1 MKRAIYVIITFLF
14 AAGVQAQVVDQKG
27 LDAFIDELK
36 KLNGEHVECT
46 WESFDKLATDES
58 EVSSAHLEFL
68 PDMLNMCV
76 GGEDFELAGIWRS
89 DTTFRFVVAESNDDV
104 GYNMICAVLD
114 KYEAVDNEEF
124 FGIPLMANNRE
135 DGEQQIV
142 YMGERHTLIISDDGE
157 DISVIYGT
165 FNLMGTVQNVLKTTM
180 QLMDEDEVD
189 VEMLGG
195 MNLSISVD
203 DKAVLDK
210 SPGCPDASPEEIMR
224 LAREIA
230 DENIACLESRV
241 CNAGSDGEREE
252 HVAMVAEFKSEK
264 EENLEELKKKLDEL
278 EGPEFIEI
286 IPGTDEYYVAIPKV
300 SPELEAAMKPYA
312 KSGIYDWINSTGF
325 GRGAKKGSVDQI
337 SCIVTPHDIARE
349 YVIRNLPRDRWYDD
363 GFIAEYKELA
373 AREYQGGTPAVLYRF
388 SYNEQGY
395 NDMLS
400 DLGWIFGLEPGEKH
414 WNLEVTQ
421 RSENNGKRFVQLWG
435 EGGILVCLLDS
446 PAEKYCH
453 FSVIV
458 GGVSGFEKA
467 VNEYFFGGERDLAK
481 KYNIIIDSDLSNN
494 SYGIHFASDDY
505 FYAGRSH
512 KNGVHI
518 DFGYARKFTE
528 LEKE

>member
-1 MKRAIYVIITFLF
+1 MKRTIYVIMAFLF
-14 AAGVQAQVVDQKG
+14 AAGLQAQVVDQKG

-46 WESFDKLATDES
+46 WESHDKLATEDS
-58 EVSSAHLEFL
+58 EASSAHLEFL
-68 PDMLNMCV
+68 PDMLNISV
-76 GGEDFELAGIWRS
+76 GGTDFELASICKA
-89 DTTFRFVVAESNDDV
+89 DTTFRFVVANSNDDV
-104 GYNMICAVLD
+104 GYKMICAVLD
-114 KYEAVDNEEF
+114 KYEAAESEEL

-142 YMGERHTLIISDDGE
+142 YMAGRHTLLISDDGE
-157 DISVIYGT
+157 DISVLYGT
-165 FNLMGTVQNVLKTTM
+165 FNLMECFQNLLGRMPLVG
-180 QLMDEDEVD
+180 DAD

-195 MNLSISVD
+195 INFSVSVD
-203 DKAVLDK
+203 DKTALDK
-210 SPGCPDASPEEIMR
+210 SPGYPGASPEEIMR
-224 LAREIA
+224 FAREIT
-230 DENIACLESRV
+230 DENIASLESRF

-252 HVAMVAEFKSEK
+252 HAAMVAEFKSEMDD
-264 EENLEELKKKLDEL
+264 NLEELKEKLDEL

-300 SPELEAAMKPYA
+300 SPELETAMKPYA

-325 GRGAKKGSVDQI
+325 GCGAKKGSVDQI

-349 YVIRNLPRDRWYDD
+349 YVTRNLPRDRWFDD
-363 GFIAEYKELA
+363 GFTPNYKEIA
-373 AREYQGGTPAVLYRF
+373 AKEYQGGTPAVLYRF
-388 SYNEQGY
+388 SHNEQGY

-435 EGGILVCLLDS
+435 EGGVLVCLFDS
-446 PAEKYCH
+446 PADKYCH

-494 SYGIHFASDDY
+494 SYGIHFTSDDY

>member
-1 MKRAIYVIITFLF
+1 MKRTIYVIMAFLF

-46 WESFDKLATDES
+46 WESHDKLATEDS
-58 EVSSAHLEFL
+58 EASSAHLEFPL
-68 PDMLNMCV
+68 YILNIHM
-76 GGEDFELAGIWRS
+76 GNSNFDLSSLSGA
-89 DTTFRFVVAESNDDV
+89 DTTFRFVVANSNDDV
-104 GYNMICAVLD
+104 GYKMICAVLD
-114 KYEAVDNEEF
+114 KYEVAESEEL

-142 YMGERHTLIISDDGE
+142 YMAGRHTLLISDDGE
-157 DISVIYGT
+157 DISVLYGT
-165 FNLMGTVQNVLKTTM
+165 FNLMECFQNLLGRMPLVG
-180 QLMDEDEVD
+180 DAD

-195 MNLSISVD
+195 INFSVSVD
-203 DKAVLDK
+203 DKTALDK
-210 SPGCPDASPEEIMR
+210 SPGYPGASPEEIMR
-224 LAREIA
+224 FAQEIT
-230 DENIACLESRV
+230 DENIASLESRTR
-241 CNAGSDGEREE
+241 NAGSDGEREE
-252 HVAMVAEFKSEK
+252 HAAMVAEFKSEMDD
-264 EENLEELKKKLDEL
+264 NLEELKEKLDEL

-300 SPELEAAMKPYA
+300 SPELETAMKPYA

-325 GRGAKKGSVDQI
+325 GCGAKKGSVDQI

-349 YVIRNLPRDRWYDD
+349 YVTRNLPRDRWFDD
-363 GFIAEYKELA
+363 GFTPKYKEIA
-373 AREYQGGTPAVLYRF
+373 AKEYQGGTPAVLYRF
-388 SYNEQGY
+388 SHNEQGY

-400 DLGWIFGLEPGEKH
+400 DLGWIFVLEPGEKH

-435 EGGILVCLLDS
+435 EGGVLVCLFDS

-467 VNEYFFGGERDLAK
+467 VNEYFFGGERDFAK
-481 KYNIIIDSDLSNN
+481 KCNIIIDSDLSDN
-494 SYGIHFASDDY
+494 SYGIRFTADDY
-505 FYAGRSH
+505 FYAGKMHR
-512 KNGVHI
+512 NGVHV
-518 DFGYARKFTE
+518 DFGYARKFTGVE
-528 LEKE
+528 

>member
-1 MKRAIYVIITFLF
+1 MKSIVYVIMAFLF

-46 WESFDKLATDES
+46 WEGSDKFATEGP
-58 EVSSAHLEFL
+58 EESSAHLEFI
-68 PDMLNMCV
+68 PDMLNIHV
-76 GGEDFELAGIWRS
+76 GNSNFELSSICGA
-89 DTTFRFVVAESNDDV
+89 DTTFNFMVAESNDNI
-104 GYNMICAVLD
+104 GYNLINAVLD
-114 KYEAVDNEEF
+114 KYEAAESEEL

-135 DGEQQIV
+135 DGELQIV

-165 FNLMGTVQNVLKTTM
+165 FNLMKSVLNLLGKM
-180 QLMDEDEVD
+180 QIVD
-189 VEMLGG
+189 GADVDMLGG
-195 MNLSISVD
+195 VSFSVSVD
-203 DKAVLDK
+203 DNTVPDK
-210 SPGCPDASPEEIMR
+210 SQGYPDASPEEIMR
-224 LAREIA
+224 FAREIT

-252 HVAMVAEFKSEK
+252 HAAMVAEFKSEK
-264 EENLEELKKKLDEL
+264 EENLEELKKKLGEL

-300 SPELEAAMKPYA
+300 SPELETAMKPYA
-312 KSGIYDWINSTGF
+312 KSGIYNWINSTGF

-349 YVIRNLPRDRWYDD
+349 YVIRNLPRDRWFDD
-363 GFIAEYKELA
+363 GFTAEYKELA

-388 SYNEQGY
+388 SHNEQGY

-435 EGGILVCLLDS
+435 EGGVLVCLFDS

-453 FSVIV
+453 FSAIV

-467 VNEYFFGGERDLAK
+467 VNEYFFGGERDFANK
-481 KYNIIIDSDLSNN
+481 CNIIIDSNLSDN
-494 SYGIHFASDDY
+494 SYGIHFTADDY
-505 FYAGRSH
+505 SHAG
-512 KNGVHI
+512 KMYGNGVHV
-518 DFGYARKFTE
+518 DFGYEECLQE
-528 LEKE
+528 LNKIKE

>member
-1 MKRAIYVIITFLF
+1 MKRTISVIMAFLF

-46 WESFDKLATDES
+46 WDGSDKLATEGQ
-58 EVSSAHLEFL
+58 EESSAHLEFPL
-68 PDMLNMCV
+68 DILNIRM
-76 GGEDFELAGIWRS
+76 GNSNFDLSSISGA
-89 DTTFRFVVAESNDDV
+89 DTTFRFMVAESNDNI
-104 GYNMICAVLD
+104 GYNLINAVLD
-114 KYEAVDNEEF
+114 KYEAAKSEEL

-142 YMGERHTLIISDDGE
+142 YMAGRHTLLISDDGE
-157 DISVIYGT
+157 DISVLYGT
-165 FNLMGTVQNVLKTTM
+165 FNLMECFQNLLGRMPLVG
-180 QLMDEDEVD
+180 DAD

-195 MNLSISVD
+195 INFSVSVD
-203 DKAVLDK
+203 DKTALDK
-210 SPGCPDASPEEIMR
+210 SPGYPGASPEEIMR
-224 LAREIA
+224 FAREIT
-230 DENIACLESRV
+230 DENIASLESRF

-252 HVAMVAEFKSEK
+252 HAAMVAEFKSEMDD
-264 EENLEELKKKLDEL
+264 NLEELKEKLDEL

-300 SPELEAAMKPYA
+300 SPELETAMKPYA

-325 GRGAKKGSVDQI
+325 GCGAKKGSVDQI

-349 YVIRNLPRDRWYDD
+349 YVTRNLPRDRWFDD
-363 GFIAEYKELA
+363 GFTPKYKEIA
-373 AREYQGGTPAVLYRF
+373 AKEYQGGTPAVLYRF
-388 SYNEQGY
+388 SHNEQGY

-435 EGGILVCLLDS
+435 EGGVLVCLFDS
-446 PAEKYCH
+446 PAGKYCH

-481 KYNIIIDSDLSNN
+481 KYNIIINSDLSNN
-494 SYGIHFASDDY
+494 SYGIHFTSDDY

>member
-1 MKRAIYVIITFLF
+1 MKRTIYVIMAFLF
-14 AAGVQAQVVDQKG
+14 AAGVQAQVVDHKG

-46 WESFDKLATDES
+46 WDSHDKLATEDS
-58 EVSSAHLEFL
+58 EASSAHLEFL
-68 PDMLNMCV
+68 PDMLNISV
-76 GGEDFELAGIWRS
+76 GGMDFELASICKS
-89 DTTFRFVVAESNDDV
+89 DTTFRFVVANSNDDV
-104 GYNMICAVLD
+104 GYMMICAVLD

-142 YMGERHTLIISDDGE
+142 YMGGRHTLIISDDGE
-157 DISVIYGT
+157 DISVLYGT
-165 FNLMGTVQNVLKTTM
+165 FNLMECLQNLLGRMPLVG
-180 QLMDEDEVD
+180 DAD

-195 MNLSISVD
+195 INFSVSVD
-203 DKAVLDK
+203 DKAALDK
-210 SPGCPDASPEEIMR
+210 SPGYPGASPEEIMR
-224 LAREIA
+224 FAREIA
-230 DENIACLESRV
+230 DDNVACLESRTR
-241 CNAGSDGEREE
+241 NAGSDGEREE
-252 HVAMVAEFKSEK
+252 HAAMVAEFKSEK

-325 GRGAKKGSVDQI
+325 GSGAKKGSVDQV

-363 GFIAEYKELA
+363 GFTAEYKELA

-388 SYNEQGY
+388 SHNEQGY

-435 EGGILVCLLDS
+435 EGGVLVCLFDS

-467 VNEYFFGGERDLAK
+467 VNEYFFGGERDFANK
-481 KYNIIIDSDLSNN
+481 CNIIIDSNFSDNT
-494 SYGIHFASDDY
+494 YGIHFTADDY
-505 FYAGRSH
+505 FYAG
-512 KNGVHI
+512 KMYGNGVHV
-518 DFGYARKFTE
+518 DFGYARMFTGVE
-528 LEKE
+528 